1 MHIAILGRQP
11 ALGVAELERLY
22 GSRAVSW
29 FGQTSARIDSPDFN
43 FARLGGS
50 LKAGRI
56 ILELPGG
63 NWRRISVAIVEHY
76 LNAWQAAEHKLTL
89 GISAYGLDVTTRDVQ
104 GTGII
109 LKKKLRTHNVS
120 VRLIPNQDIALS
132 TATSHHNKLGL
143 NPHRIELLVVRG
155 ASGRIIIAESVGA
168 QNITA
173 LAARDQ
179 ARPKTDAFVGM
190 LPPKLARMMI
200 NFAGGAHTSE
210 LLRSEFEASSPPPEA
225 RLTPRTVD
233 IHARVSAPSS
243 FDEGSAF
250 PAERGKT
257 DRQLAPSAPEANETR
272 RADDAKRPTVLDPFC
287 GTGVVLQEAMLLGYN
302 AYGTDLSDKMVDYSQ
317 RNLAWLST
325 KFPVEGTSFT
335 IKQGDARDY
344 TWQPPIDAVVCE
356 TYLGQPFSAPP
367 SPAKLTEVRG
377 NCDHIISTFLMSIGR
392 QLAPGTPLVIAVPA
406 WADGTG
412 YFTHLP
418 LIDRLDQ
425 LGYRRIDL
433 QHVRPEQLLY
443 YREGQVVARELLLLE
458 KV

>member
-22 GSRAVSW
+22 GSPAVSW

-50 LKAGRI
+50 LKAGRVV
-56 ILELPGG
+56 LELPGG

-109 LKKKLRTHNVS
+109 LKKKLRAHNVS

-190 LPPKLARMMI
+190 LPPKLARMMVNLSRI
-200 NFAGGAHTSE
+200 ASPRPKSYESSARALGGGAEVVNSLHD
-210 LLRSEFEASSPPPEA
+210 EA
-225 RLTPRTVD
+225 
-233 IHARVSAPSS
+233 
-243 FDEGSAF
+243 EG
-250 PAERGKT
+250 
-257 DRQLAPSAPEANETR
+257 LAP
-272 RADDAKRPTVLDPFC
+272 PTILDPFC
-287 GTGVVLQEAMLLGYN
+287 GTGVVLQEARLLGYN

-335 IKQGDARDY
+335 IKQGDAMNY

-377 NCDHIISTFLMSIGR
+377 NCDHIISTFLANIGR